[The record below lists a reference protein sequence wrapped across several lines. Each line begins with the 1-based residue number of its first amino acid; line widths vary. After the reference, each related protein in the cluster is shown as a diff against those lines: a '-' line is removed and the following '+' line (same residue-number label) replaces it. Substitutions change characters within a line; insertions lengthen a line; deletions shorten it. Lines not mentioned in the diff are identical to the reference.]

1 MINKKNWLHTALI
14 IAGATAIVSC
24 SEPDSVGIEV
34 QPAGDQPGLF
44 YTDTITIEASTII
57 EDSLRSDEAV
67 AALNLVGS
75 YTDNVFG
82 LSRASFYTQF
92 RLPNNATNFTFGTDP
107 VLDSVVLTLA
117 YADYYGDTLTPMTLE
132 VLRLDEA
139 MVLDSNYYTNDV
151 IVTGQQLSPPT
162 IISVEPKDSVLVDSV
177 LRAPHLRLRLDQV
190 WGTEFLTSGD
200 ANFIDN
206 NTFVSYFKGLTVRAT
221 DVTAENTGCIMTFSL
236 GASMS
241 KMTFYYKNGTD
252 TTRRTAN
259 FEVNS
264 NCPRFNHFE
273 HDYTLADFGNTFPV
287 PGDNQLFIQAM
298 SGVKA
303 RIKFPHIRNLSS
315 LGSVSINKAELVLSV
330 EDNSVYKNHTNLL
343 VFGVDSAGKEA
354 LIPDLLEASSYY
366 GGAFSTTDNNYKFN
380 LARYIQ
386 RLVSDNTLNDYGLS
400 VVSSAGATSA
410 SRSIIPG
417 PASSGSKLQ
426 LRITYSKLD

>member
-1 MINKKNWLHTALI
+1 MINIKNWLHTAM
-14 IAGATAIVSC
+14 AVVGAIAIVSC

-67 AALNLVGS
+67 AAFNLVGS

-92 RLPNNATNFTFGTDP
+92 RLPNNATNFTFGIDP

-132 VLRLDEA
+132 VLRLEEA
-139 MVLDSNYYTNDV
+139 MVLDSNYYTHDV
-151 IVTGQQLSPPT
+151 IVTGQQLFPPGVV
-162 IISVEPKDSVLVDSV
+162 SVNPKDSVEVDSV
-177 LRAPHLRLRLDQV
+177 MRAPHLRLKLDQV

-206 NTFVSYFKGLTVRAT
+206 NIFVSYFKGLTVRAA
-221 DVTAENTGCIMTFSL
+221 DVTAEDDGCIMTFNL
-236 GASMS
+236 AASIS

-252 TTRRTAN
+252 TTRKTAN

-264 NCPRFNHFE
+264 GCPRFNHFE

-287 PGDNQLFIQAM
+287 SGDNRLFIQSM
-298 SGVKA
+298 SGLKA
-303 RIKFPHIRNLSS
+303 RIKFPHIRNLSA

-330 EDNSVYKNHTNLL
+330 EDNSLYKSHTNLL
-343 VFGVDSAGKEA
+343 VFGVDSAGTEA
-354 LIPDLLEASSYY
+354 LIPDLLESSSYY
-366 GGAFSTTDNNYKFN
+366 GGSFNTTDNNYKFN

-386 RLVSDNTLNDYGLS
+386 RLVSGRTLNDYGLS
-400 VVSSAGATSA
+400 VVSSGGAISA
-410 SRSIIPG
+410 FRSIVPG
-417 PASSGSKLQ
+417 PSSSGNKLQ